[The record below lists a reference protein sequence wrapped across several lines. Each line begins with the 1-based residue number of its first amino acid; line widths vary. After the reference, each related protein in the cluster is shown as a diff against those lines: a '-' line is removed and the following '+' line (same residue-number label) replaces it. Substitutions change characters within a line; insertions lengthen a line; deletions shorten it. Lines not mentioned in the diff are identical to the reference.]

1 MPLSALRLQLMD
13 PSIIGVEE
21 IVPVRKHPRVKR
33 MYRASCPS
41 RWFQTS
47 TVLQGLWDCVD
58 SELDLVLDTGRL
70 CRNQSPP
77 PFYQLFLA
85 HKLFDA

>member
-21 IVPVRKHPRVKR
+21 IVPVREHSRVKR
-33 MYRASCPS
+33 MYRASSPS
-41 RWFQTS
+41 GWFQTS

-58 SELDLVLDTGRL
+58 SELDLVLNTGRL
-70 CRNQSPP
+70 CRNQSPASL
-77 PFYQLFLA
+77 YQLFLA
-85 HKLFDA
+85 HRLFDA